1 MPAAPPAL
9 SSANADLLGVIGDKI
24 KARRKALRV
33 SAVAAAEAAGLS
45 RVTLYRIEKGNPSVT
60 VGAYLA
66 ACTALGL
73 HLAVAGEQDAT
84 AILQAHRRGWI
95 PSRIRITD
103 YPVLRQ
109 LAWQVHGV
117 GELTPR
123 EALGIYERNW
133 RHVDIAGLSEHEQD
147 LVHGLRQALGDG

>member
-1 MPAAPPAL
+1 
-9 SSANADLLGVIGDKI
+9 
-24 KARRKALRV
+24 
-33 SAVAAAEAAGLS
+33 
-45 RVTLYRIEKGNPSVT
+45 VTLYRIEKGNPSVT

-66 ACTALGL
+66 ACRALGL
-73 HLAVAGEQDAT
+73 YIAVAEEQDAT
-84 AILQAHRRGWI
+84 AILQAHRKGWI
-95 PSRIRITD
+95 PSRIRITN

-117 GELTPR
+117 SELTPR

-133 RHVDIAGLSEHEQD
+133 RHVDVAALSAHEQD